1 MMKQTIIILIGILSL
16 VSCSYN
22 HIVVKELTKEK
33 YEELSNNRGQ
43 IKCEQH
49 IKGSTMYKG
58 ITEIENGK
66 LNKLKRESHKCG
78 CNTVYLDF
86 NEFLGEVHE
95 GEFFF
100 LGICVNEKK

>member
-1 MMKQTIIILIGILSL
+1 MKQILIILIGVIPL

-22 HIVVKELTKEK
+22 KVVVKELTKEK
-33 YEELSNNRGQ
+33 YEELNNNRER

-58 ITEIENGK
+58 ITEVERGK
-66 LNKLKRESHKCG
+66 LSKLKRESYKCG

-86 NEFLGEVHE
+86 NEFLGKVHD

-100 LGICVNEKK
+100 LGVCVNEK